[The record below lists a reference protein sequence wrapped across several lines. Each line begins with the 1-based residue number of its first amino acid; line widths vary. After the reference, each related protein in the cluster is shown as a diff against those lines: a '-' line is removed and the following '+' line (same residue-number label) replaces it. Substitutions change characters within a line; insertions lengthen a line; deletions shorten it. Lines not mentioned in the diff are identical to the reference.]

1 MCHQWRWK
9 RERPS
14 SSWGPNCKSHLWSL
28 CLGTVWNE
36 CQDVSALQQARWP
49 VCPDTAFTE
58 ALANRALRVKI
69 CCQCLIKKQRGGLWR
84 DALCIWRAL
93 LAKLLL
99 QQCSRSIQIRWWS
112 HLPSAEEEGRGI
124 VVLSTCMEEGK
135 VLAQGLDREGHLLA
149 WTLLWLMPGHKAYP
163 KAEAQMPSRSGV
175 CTWVTRGRVEG
186 GTPHCYHGQPWPHE
200 IKGTTAGFC
209 PWLCS
214 WKPLFSSHIKQLPCE
229 SLWVD
234 TQAL

>member
-1 MCHQWRWK
+1 MNARM
-9 RERPS
+9 
-14 SSWGPNCKSHLWSL
+14 
-28 CLGTVWNE
+28 
-36 CQDVSALQQARWP
+36 SALQQERWP

-99 QQCSRSIQIRWWS
+99 QQRSRSIQIRWWS

-149 WTLLWLMPGHKAYP
+149 WTLLWCLATKPTP
-163 KAEAQMPSRSGV
+163 KLKPRCPAGQECAHGWQGESRGGDPTLPSRA
-175 CTWVTRGRVEG
+175 TMA
-186 GTPHCYHGQPWPHE
+186 PWD
-200 IKGTTAGFC
+200 KGDHSRILSMTLLLET
-209 PWLCS
+209 LIQ
-214 WKPLFSSHIKQLPCE
+214 FSH
-229 SLWVD
+229 
-234 TQAL
+234 